1 MYGEELLQDFVDE
14 ARTHI
19 ETIELSFLDK
29 ESLMGDQENIN
40 NIFRAAHSI
49 KGTAGFFDLK
59 NIVELAHGLEN
70 VLGKIREHK
79 AELTHQNMDAL
90 LVCVDKLKYMIENIP
105 TSDDTDITE
114 EMQLLECMLEPD
126 ATVDSAAADTKD
138 TNTKGIWTHID
149 GDKRAAIS
157 KNAKR
162 GHHLFEISFDY
173 DNTARDSYGSAIDL
187 LDELRSF
194 VQIIDMALGKETG
207 QDQTAL
213 CDIMDSS
220 DEPLRVS
227 LLVTSVL
234 EKELIV
240 GAIEVNGKEVVD
252 VDIKKLSE
260 TETPPPTIET
270 RNAAAPSTKVATAG
284 EKVLPQEASA
294 KKQDNIRVNLALL
307 EKLMAL
313 SSEMVL
319 TRNKLLSFYAGNTKL
334 PAELLRTLKSVD
346 SLTSKLQENIMLTR
360 MQPIGNIFNKFSRLI
375 RDISRKLDK
384 DIVLELSG
392 NEVELDRTM
401 MEGISDP
408 LSHIIR
414 NAADHGIESKEDRLK
429 KGKNPTGTVCLS
441 AYHKGETVVIEVRDD
456 GRGLDLDA
464 IKKSAVEK
472 GFATKE
478 QAASMTQSEIVD
490 LLVKPGFSTA
500 KEVSDI
506 SGRGVGLDVVK
517 TNVEKLGGG
526 LEISSLQGEGTCISL
541 FLPRTLAIIN
551 SLTLLCNGRCFC
563 LPQTSI
569 SKVINLRD
577 GKKTISSVNGKP
589 VLRVRDM
596 LLPVVKLADILGYSH
611 GDITKAIVA
620 DVAGERFCLLV
631 DDVLDTQET
640 LVMPLPKCLKQ
651 CMCFSGVT
659 IMGDGNLSLILDT
672 EGIVRLSN
680 ISLTGVPAKEGKG
693 RKKQNALEEY
703 QNMILFHCSGK
714 ETYALDMNL
723 ISRIINVPAEDIE
736 EIGENSYISYKGSP
750 LRVIF
755 PEDFLPVT
763 KEEYAEKHL
772 HVIIPALVS
781 HPIGI
786 VFRRILDSARAHFSI
801 DNKALSARG
810 IFGTCVF
817 DKKILLMLNIY
828 ELLELADPENYPRK
842 EGSLNLG
849 KKVLLAEDTPFFQNV
864 ERKYLESIGCD
875 ITLAKNGKIALD
887 YLNKSHFDLL
897 ISDLMMPEMD
907 GLELIKNVRSS
918 SVYGDIPA
926 IALSSMNNNYYINA
940 ALQSGFN
947 AYECKLDKVTLVKTV
962 EDVLRRFS

>member
-1 MYGEELLQDFVDE
+1 MYGEELLRDFVDE

-29 ESLMGDQENIN
+29 ESLLNDQENIN
-40 NIFRAAHSI
+40 SIFRAAHSI

-59 NIVELAHGLEN
+59 NIVELSHGLEN
-70 VLGKIREHK
+70 VLGKIREHH
-79 AELTHQNMDAL
+79 AALTDQNMDVL
-90 LVCVDKLKYMIENIP
+90 LVCVDKLKFMIENV
-105 TSDDTDITE
+105 SASADTDITE
-114 EMQLLECMLEPD
+114 ELQLLERMLG
-126 ATVDSAAADTKD
+126 SD
-138 TNTKGIWTHID
+138 TNVDTVPADNQAASSKSIWTYID
-149 GDKRAAIS
+149 NDKINLIS
-157 KNAKR
+157 DNAKH
-162 GHHLFEISFDY
+162 GHHLFEISFEY
-173 DNTARDSYGSAIDL
+173 DNTARDTYGSAIDL
-187 LDELRSF
+187 LDEFRSF
-194 VQIIDMALGKETG
+194 AQIIDMALGKNTG
-207 QDQTAL
+207 KDQAAL
-213 CDIMDSS
+213 CDIMDNS
-220 DEPLRVS
+220 DQPMRVS

-234 EKELIV
+234 EKELIA
-240 GAIEVNGKEVVD
+240 GAIEVNGKEVID
-252 VDIKKLSE
+252 VDIKKLAGSE
-260 TETPPPTIET
+260 TAPAITEPVDAPT
-270 RNAAAPSTKVATAG
+270 NTKKGAQALQR
-284 EKVLPQEASA
+284 ESSA
-294 KKQDNIRVNLALL
+294 KKQDSIRVNLALL

-319 TRNKLLSFYAGNTKL
+319 TRNKLLSYYAGQTKL

-360 MQPIGNIFNKFSRLI
+360 MQPIGSIFNKFSRLI
-375 RDISRKLDK
+375 RDISRKLGK
-384 DIVLELSG
+384 EIVLELRG
-392 NEVELDRTM
+392 NEVELDKTM
-401 MEGISDP
+401 LEGLSDP
-408 LSHIIR
+408 ISHIIR

-429 KGKNPTGTVCLS
+429 KHKNPTGTIFIS
-441 AYHKGETVVIEVRDD
+441 ACQKGEAVVIEVRDD
-456 GRGLDLDA
+456 GRGLDIDA
-464 IKKSAVEK
+464 IKKSAVQK

-478 QAASMTQSEIVD
+478 QAASMAQSEIME

-517 TNVEKLGGG
+517 TNVEILGGS
-526 LEISSLQGEGTCISL
+526 LEIDSIQDEGTRISL

-551 SLTLLCNGRCFC
+551 SLTLLCNGRYFC
-563 LPQTSI
+563 LPQSII

-577 GKKTISSVNGKP
+577 GRKTISSVNGKP
-589 VLRVRDM
+589 VLRISDT
-596 LLPVVKLADILGYSH
+596 LLPVVKLADIFGYAS

-620 DVAGERFCLLV
+620 DVAGEHFCLLV
-631 DDVLDTQET
+631 EDVLDTQET

-651 CMCFSGVT
+651 CMCYSGVT
-659 IMGDGNLSLILDT
+659 IMGDGSLSLILDA

-680 ISLTGVPAKEGKG
+680 IPLAGVPKAGGKG
-693 RKKQNALEEY
+693 KKTQNSLEEY
-703 QNMILFHCSGK
+703 QDMILFNCSGK

-723 ISRIINVPAEDIE
+723 ISRIIKVPAADIE
-736 EIGENSYISYKGSP
+736 VIGENSYISYKGSP

-763 KEEYAEKHL
+763 KKNYSQEYL

-786 VFRRILDSARAHFSI
+786 VFNKILDSARAHFSI
-801 DNKALSARG
+801 DNKAVSARG
-810 IFGTCVF
+810 IFGTCVL

-864 ERKYLESIGCD
+864 ERKYLESIGCE
-875 ITLAKNGKIALD
+875 ITLAQNGKIALE
-887 YLNKSHFDLL
+887 YLDKSHFDLL

-918 SVYGDIPA
+918 SVYGSIPA
-926 IALSSMNNNYYINA
+926 IALSSMSNNYYINT
-940 ALQSGFN
+940 ALESGFN